1 MKKKRI
7 VSAVCLATMISTTS
21 VYSTTAAEKS
31 TVPTDSRAT
40 NVSKASDNDDQKALK
55 AKEEAKKE
63 LTVYAN
69 SIIDKVNS
77 DSSLTT
83 EEKKVAVDK
92 LKKALERAINQ
103 VNILHTH
110 KYVDLIKREMKQK
123 IDEASIVKNK
133 IKDESK
139 KTIDEELKK
148 RIKIINEV
156 DESTNEEKGIATEKA
171 KKEAEKAKINIDNA
185 KTNAEV
191 QKAKNDGV
199 AEIHH
204 SNPESKIKE
213 NARKAI
219 DAVAKSKIENFAA
232 DTNATEDERQKAIR
246 NVDEEVR
253 MAKVAIEN
261 ARTKKEVEDIK
272 NKFIEKIKNININQK
287 SVKED
292 AKKELTDYAEK
303 SKSKINSDSTLIDEE
318 KKVAVEKVEDILKK
332 ALNQIDNIA
341 QDNFIDTV
349 KQKVKEDIDKAGII
363 ENKAKDVAKNS
374 IDKAIQKQI
383 EKINS
388 EKDSTKEEKDE
399 SINKLNARVMK
410 AKMTI
415 DNVTTAK
422 AVENA
427 KNDGI
432 KNIEL
437 IKAETK
443 IKKLLKKAVEDKDE
457 TIKMDA
463 FKNANKEKQDAY
475 LKAIEEGQKI
485 LDEPMATKKAVED
498 ANKSIEI
505 AKKSLDGKAMG
516 QDKGKD
522 KDKAKDKDNGKI
534 KDKSKDNGNSKDK
547 AKDSGSTKDKD
558 KAKEQNRPNDSN
570 KSKGSKVSNTQKKSK
585 SKLPKT
591 SYSNGIVAYG
601 ISILASAFG
610 AFSIRKKKKED

>member
-31 TVPTDSRAT
+31 TVPMDSRAT

-156 DESTNEEKGIATEKA
+156 DESTNEEKGIAIEKA

-219 DAVAKSKIENFAA
+219 DAVAKSKIENFTA

-253 MAKVAIEN
+253 IAKVAIEN

-415 DNVTTAK
+415 DNATTAK

-485 LDEPMATKKAVED
+485 LDEPMATKKDVED

-547 AKDSGSTKDKD
+547 AKDNGSTKDKD

>member
-156 DESTNEEKGIATEKA
+156 DESTNEEKGIAIEKA
-171 KKEAEKAKINIDNA
+171 KKEAEKAKININNA

-219 DAVAKSKIENFAA
+219 DAVAKSKIENFTA
-232 DTNATEDERQKAIR
+232 DTNAMEDERQKAIR

-415 DNVTTAK
+415 DNATTAK

-443 IKKLLKKAVEDKDE
+443 IKKLLKKAVEDKNE
-457 TIKMDA
+457 TIKTDVFRKA
-463 FKNANKEKQDAY
+463 KKEKQDAY

-485 LDEPMATKKAVED
+485 LDEPMATKKDVED

-547 AKDSGSTKDKD
+547 AKDNGSTKEKD
-558 KAKEQNRPNDSN
+558 KAKDQNRINAPN

>member
-55 AKEEAKKE
+55 AKKEAKKE

-156 DESTNEEKGIATEKA
+156 DESTNEEKGIAIEKA

-219 DAVAKSKIENFAA
+219 DAVAKSKIENFTA

-415 DNVTTAK
+415 DNATTAK

-485 LDEPMATKKAVED
+485 LDEPMATKKDVED

-547 AKDSGSTKDKD
+547 AKDNGSTKDKD

>member
-31 TVPTDSRAT
+31 TVPTGSRTT

-156 DESTNEEKGIATEKA
+156 DESTNEEKGIAIEKA

-219 DAVAKSKIENFAA
+219 DAVAKSKIENFTA

-415 DNVTTAK
+415 DNATTAK

-443 IKKLLKKAVEDKDE
+443 IKKLLKKAVEDKNE

-485 LDEPMATKKAVED
+485 LDEPMATKKDVED

-534 KDKSKDNGNSKDK
+534 KDNSKDNGNSKDK
-547 AKDSGSTKDKD
+547 AKDNGSTKDKD

>member
-1 MKKKRI
+1 M
-7 VSAVCLATMISTTS
+7 
-21 VYSTTAAEKS
+21 
-31 TVPTDSRAT
+31 
-40 NVSKASDNDDQKALK
+40 
-55 AKEEAKKE
+55 
-63 LTVYAN
+63 
-69 SIIDKVNS
+69 
-77 DSSLTT
+77 
-83 EEKKVAVDK
+83 
-92 LKKALERAINQ
+92 
-103 VNILHTH
+103 
-110 KYVDLIKREMKQK
+110 
-123 IDEASIVKNK
+123 
-133 IKDESK
+133 
-139 KTIDEELKK
+139 
-148 RIKIINEV
+148 
-156 DESTNEEKGIATEKA
+156 
-171 KKEAEKAKINIDNA
+171 
-185 KTNAEV
+185 EV

-219 DAVAKSKIENFAA
+219 DAVAKSKIENFTA
-232 DTNATEDERQKAIR
+232 DTNVTEDERQKAIR

-349 KQKVKEDIDKAGII
+349 KQKVKEDIDKVGII

-383 EKINS
+383 KKINS

-415 DNVTTAK
+415 DNSTTAK

-443 IKKLLKKAVEDKDE
+443 IKKLLKKAIEDKDE
-457 TIKMDA
+457 TIKTDIFRKA
-463 FKNANKEKQDAY
+463 KKEKQDAY

-485 LDEPMATKKAVED
+485 LDEPMATKKDVED

-522 KDKAKDKDNGKI
+522 KDKAKAKDN
-534 KDKSKDNGNSKDK
+534 
-547 AKDSGSTKDKD
+547 GSTKDKD

-585 SKLPKT
+585 SKLSKT